1 MKPSAATPM
10 MSEMRT
16 AVIGAF
22 IVALGPV
29 SLALYTPAMPA
40 LVGAFN
46 TTPAAIN
53 LTLTVYF
60 FGFAFAQLVCGP
72 LSDAFGRRPVAIGF
86 FSIYLAGSLVAAW
99 SPSIGW
105 LLAGRALQGVGVA
118 AGVAISR
125 AIVRD
130 QFTGQTSARIM
141 NLIGLMLAVGPAVS
155 PTLGGMTASAFGW
168 HALFV
173 IMVVYGLAVVL
184 TLALATRETNL
195 APDRAL
201 ARPARMLTSYGVLLY
216 DRRFLRAGLVLGL
229 TTGGLYTLASMLPFV
244 MIDRV
249 GLTPTGFGLSMLCQ
263 TGAYTIGTVI
273 AGRLLRRF
281 EASRLIS
288 AGLVFSLSAA
298 LWFAVGLRL
307 LPPSFATVMVP
318 VALWA
323 FGIALVMPG
332 VTTNALAGFP
342 HIAGAAAAMTGFMQI
357 GGGLVGSAVGAAFFS
372 DPFVAMTTVLP
383 LMGVLAV
390 AAHTG
395 LAPRPLRA
403 APPAAEDL
411 MAAADPAGI
420 VGTGAEEAMLLEEAR
435 PREPRTARED
445 ART

>member
-1 MKPSAATPM
+1 MRPATATPL

-40 LVGAFN
+40 LVSAFD
-46 TTPAAIN
+46 TTPAAVN

-72 LSDAFGRRPVAIGF
+72 LSDAYGRRPVAIGF
-86 FSIYLAGSLVAAW
+86 FSVYLTGSLVAAW

-105 LLAGRALQGVGVA
+105 LLVGRALQGVGVA

-125 AIVRD
+125 AMVRD
-130 QFTGQTSARIM
+130 QFTGQTSARIL

-155 PTLGGMTASAFGW
+155 PTLGGLTASAFGW

-173 IMVVYGLAVVL
+173 IMVVYGIAVVV
-184 TLALATRETNL
+184 TLMLATRETNL
-195 APDRAL
+195 SPDRAL
-201 ARPARMLTSYGVLLY
+201 AHPSRMLRSYGTLLR

-229 TTGGLYTLASMLPFV
+229 VTGGLYTLASMLPFV

-249 GLTPTGFGLSMLCQ
+249 GLTPTMFGLSMLCQ
-263 TGAYTIGTVI
+263 TGAYTLGTVI
-273 AGRLLRRF
+273 VGRLLRRF
-281 EASRLIS
+281 EASRLI
-288 AGLVFSLSAA
+288 AVGLVFSICAA
-298 LWFAVGLRL
+298 VGFGVGLRL
-307 LPPSFATVMVP
+307 YPPSFATVMTP

-383 LMGVLAV
+383 LMAIGAV
-390 AAHTG
+390 AVHAG

-403 APPAAEDL
+403 ATPAAGNAR
-411 MAAADPAGI
+411 AAAEPAAV
-420 VGTGAEEAMLLEEAR
+420 VGSNAEEATLRDEAR
-435 PREPRTARED
+435 G
-445 ART
+445 